1 MSESANQEN
10 HLENDPN
17 ISTKSRC
24 NAVLLCSVG
33 GIIGLH
39 RFYLGLKTS
48 AVMQILF
55 GWSTLYIWNLVD
67 LIKLLFGAFK
77 DANGKIVKD
86 LPYSQEDFTEN
97 NANISKKDRVTALF
111 LCYALGTFG
120 AHRFYL
126 GLKKLAIIQLLAFG
140 LSYLLSNI
148 LLYSMQS
155 FEGSKIFAWII
166 WLLSDLLEILRGKFK
181 DVDGK
186 FVKDLP
192 EPQENLTETSDN
204 ISEKNRLMAF
214 ILCYRLGFV
223 GAHRFYLGLEKSA
236 IVQIPFGW
244 LTFGIWPLVDAIR
257 ILRGTFKDADGKV
270 VKNWKL
276 LD

>member
-1 MSESANQEN
+1 M
-10 HLENDPN
+10 
-17 ISTKSRC
+17 R
-24 NAVLLCSVG
+24 
-33 GIIGLH
+33 
-39 RFYLGLKTS
+39 
-48 AVMQILF
+48 
-55 GWSTLYIWNLVD
+55 
-67 LIKLLFGAFK
+67 
-77 DANGKIVKD
+77 
-86 LPYSQEDFTEN
+86 YSQEDFAEN
-97 NANISKKDRVTALF
+97 NDNISKKDRVTALF

-148 LLYSMQS
+148 LLYSIKS
-155 FEGSKIFAWII
+155 FEGSKIVMFFSYLVFVIIIFAWII
-166 WLLSDLLEILRGKFK
+166 WLLSDLSEILRGKFK

-186 FVKDLP
+186 FVKDFP
-192 EPQENLTETSDN
+192 EPQENVTETSDN
-204 ISEKNRLMAF
+204 ISEKNRLIAF
-214 ILCYRLGFV
+214 ILCYRLGFF

-257 ILRGTFKDADGKV
+257 ILRGTFKDANGKV

>member
-10 HLENDPN
+10 RLENDPN
-17 ISTKSRC
+17 ISSKSRC

-55 GWSTLYIWNLVD
+55 GWLTGFIWNFVD
-67 LIKLLFGAFK
+67 LIMLACGNFR

-86 LPYSQEDFTEN
+86 LPYSQEDFAEN
-97 NANISKKDRVTALF
+97 NDNISKKDRVTALF
-111 LCYALGTFG
+111 LCHGLGIFG

-126 GLKKLAIIQLLAFG
+126 GLKTSAVMQILFGWLTGFIWNFVDLIMLACGNFRDANG
-140 LSYLLSNI
+140 
-148 LLYSMQS
+148 
-155 FEGSKIFAWII
+155 KI
-166 WLLSDLLEILRGKFK
+166 
-181 DVDGK
+181 
-186 FVKDLP
+186 VKDLP
-192 EPQENLTETSDN
+192 DPQENVTETSDN

-214 ILCYRLGFV
+214 ILYSRLGSV
-223 GAHRFYLGLEKSA
+223 GAHRFYLGLKASA
-236 IVQIPFGW
+236 VMQILFGW
-244 LTFGIWPLVDAIR
+244 LTFGIWLLVDAIR
-257 ILRGTFKDADGKV
+257 ILRGTFKDENGKV